1 MVRHSSHADRHG
13 NNTITVIL
21 LLETIAP
28 LLDVVVRE
36 RENNIFSREQ

>member
-1 MVRHSSHADRHG
+1 MRVVVRQG
-13 NNTITVIL
+13 FYCTVNL
-21 LLETIAP
+21 LLETIVP